1 MMYYNFPRFMFDDV
15 REMRHLRGRLNE
27 LFNELFAQEA
37 QQADVAV
44 QIPYDLVEEKDRYL
58 LMFEIPGVKK
68 EDVKLSVHDGQ
79 LVVSGERK
87 EPNLGDKVFWV
98 RKEIFRGKFKRSVEL
113 PEGADVGKISAE
125 YRDGILLVNIPKKV
139 EAQEKEIQIN
149 IE

>member
-1 MMYYNFPRFMFDDV
+1 MVYYNFPRFMFDDV

-37 QQADVAV
+37 AQADVAV
-44 QIPYDLVEEKDRYL
+44 QIPYDLVEENERYV

-79 LVVSGERK
+79 LVISGERK
-87 EPNLGDKVFWV
+87 APNFGDNATWV
-98 RKEIFRGKFKRSVEL
+98 KKEIFRGKFKRAIEL
-113 PEGADVGKISAE
+113 PDDAEVNKISAE

-149 IE
+149 ID